1 MILRLKIFSLR
12 LQAEYISF
20 PTPLIKLLIITLL
33 ITPALLPAPCND
45 CCREAL
51 FKPKR
56 CQVDIGPRLDRHAT
70 ESWGPHGYNYDGI
83 PFYLDDGY
91 GHQGGGSWW

>member
-1 MILRLKIFSLR
+1 MQKWAFG
-12 LQAEYISF
+12 
-20 PTPLIKLLIITLL
+20 LLIISNLL
-33 ITPALLPAPCND
+33 TSAEIAAKKSNGVCQD
-45 CCREAL
+45 AI

-56 CQVDIGPRLDRHAT
+56 CGAEANAKIDRHAT

-83 PFYLDDGY
+83 PYYLDDGY